1 MIYYIHTFIAHI
13 KFTLV
18 QSWVSKSGSHI
29 VTKLNFFFY
38 QSRIR
43 KPVLLQIRIYRLF
56 KNQLINQT
64 NYFFILNRVY
74 FLHRNNKIFSDSSN
88 NSR

>member
-29 VTKLNFFFY
+29 VTKLNFFLSIEN
-38 QSRIR
+38 QETSLIAN
-43 KPVLLQIRIYRLF
+43 
-56 KNQLINQT
+56 KNLPS
-64 NYFFILNRVY
+64 F
-74 FLHRNNKIFSDSSN
+74 
-88 NSR
+88 